1 MNKLYKFIF
10 IVCFLAGILYSLL
23 YELINY
29 GDTAP
34 FDESLC
40 LSLKNILLNRESI
53 ISHSLILGC
62 IGLLVSSFINTIL
75 YFISKYRKNKFDEW
89 Q

>member
-10 IVCFLAGILYSLL
+10 IVGFLAGILYSLL
-23 YELINY
+23 YELIDY

-53 ISHSLILGC
+53 ISHSF
-62 IGLLVSSFINTIL
+62 LLVSSFINTIL
-75 YFISKYRKNKFDEW
+75 YFIRKYRKNKFDEW